1 MRYVTRQGR
10 QIAVETLPGINAPHR
25 RRKDDQ
31 FAKVPMR
38 WAAEAVKATKAPEIL
53 VCVDLQYRAWKAKG
67 QSFVLPNRWLEEN
80 GVSRK
85 AKSRILRDLEAAD
98 LIKAVRR
105 KGKNPRITLT

>member
-10 QIAVETLPGINAPHR
+10 QIAVETLSSINAPRR
-25 RRKDDQ
+25 RRKDGQ
-31 FAKVPMR
+31 FAKVPLW
-38 WAAEAVKATKAPEIL
+38 WAAVAVKATKAPEIL

-67 QSFVLPNRWLEEN
+67 QSFVLPNRWLEDR

-85 AKSRILRDLEAAD
+85 AKSRILHSLETAG
-98 LIKAVRR
+98 LITAERR